1 MRIDM
6 SIYKAT
12 NIDTD
17 KFLEMLEIKQKLEEE
32 RHRFAV
38 AIEEARHKEAMERL
52 RDVEDMFYCSN
63 YEKGE

>member
-1 MRIDM
+1 M

-17 KFLEMLEIKQKLEEE
+17 KFLDALEIKKGLEEE
-32 RHRFAV
+32 RHRKAV
-38 AIEEARHKEAMERL
+38 AVEEARHKEAMEKL
-52 RDVEDMFYCSN
+52 RDIEDMFFCSN